1 MRDYSDKEVLDI
13 VEAAAKKN
21 NVPRDDFL
29 RFTAI
34 ETGFTYDERAHNQS
48 SGAKGIF
55 QFLPD
60 TAKQYGIAGREFDPV
75 ANADAGARLYN
86 DNKQDIIASHNR
98 SGRPYLSGEAEPN
111 GLDLY
116 MAHQQGA
123 YGYRSIQAALDRG
136 TFFDDTPT
144 RRNLL
149 ANVGNDIEGITGVKK
164 SELNGLSDR
173 DLAKT
178 FMQYWDTKYDRIA
191 IPEKGIQPLDNSQP
205 NRPSPSNPTPADPM
219 ADGVLRRNEE
229 GAAVRK
235 LQEDLTRAGFSTQGT
250 DGKFGQNTEDAVK
263 RYQTSRGLE
272 SDGIAG
278 PATLRAISESQPSQQ
293 PPTTGT
299 PAPTQPA
306 PTQPAPANPEV
317 DRSWP
322 APGNFTV
329 NTANKPGEGEGE
341 FGTSRGGG
349 ARTHKGIDI
358 NGAVGDPI
366 ESMRPGKVTFAGN
379 GGAGAGNMIIIDHGG
394 GLETRYL
401 HLQNINVR
409 EGQQVTEDTKIG
421 TMGRTGN
428 TPAAG
433 DTHLHFETRENGVAV
448 DPRKYLNF
456 PARDM
461 LQQGDEGKDVTRLQE
476 ALVRNGATIKPD
488 GDFGPGT
495 KAAVEAFQRSNNLT
509 PDGIAG
515 PATQRALGVTQE
527 QAQTPAPT
535 APTTPSPTTPAPT
548 TPAQSGAMS
557 DGVLK
562 QGEQGEDVRKLQEAL
577 NKNGATLNADG
588 NFGPATKAAVESYQ
602 RANNLEADGV
612 AGPKTLAALNPTPQQ
627 AQQAATQPTP
637 AQDTAPQPTAAQP
650 ATTQQTTPPQTAP
663 QQTAPQQANPETP
676 AQPQAG
682 GLKPGDSGPA
692 VTELQQK
699 LAEHGGRCGCN
710 SHGLTPDGN
719 YGKMTELAVQDFQ
732 RANNLPPTGVADD
745 KTLNALGIK
754 PQQQA
759 ETTPSQ
765 PTQPT
770 QPSATDKPQTP
781 PAANDQVQP
790 PTQGDKPLMS
800 NPNHPD
806 NRLYQQAVSNLE
818 QLGPGGGFKSR
829 EDLEKAAASVAAD
842 AKATGLQSIDHI
854 SKTAAPNG
862 QAYLV
867 AVQGDPTSP
876 AAKNSYI
883 DYNQATSQ
891 TVAQSTGMAEA
902 QKPAVQQAQTPAA
915 QQTDPQQEPTRL
927 AAGAR

>member
-13 VEAAAKKN
+13 VEAAANKH
-21 NVPRDDFL
+21 NVPREDFL

-34 ETGFTYDERAHNQS
+34 ETGFSYDEKALNSS
-48 SGAKGIF
+48 SGAKGLF

-60 TAKQYGIAGREFDPV
+60 TASQYGIAGREFDPV

-98 SGRPYLSGEAEPN
+98 SGRPYLSGEAQPN

-123 YGYRSIQAALDRG
+123 YGYRSVQAALDRG

-149 ANVGNDIEGITGVKK
+149 ANVGNDVESITGIKK
-164 SELNGLSDR
+164 GDLNGLSDR

-205 NRPSPSNPTPADPM
+205 NRPSPSNPTSADAM
-219 ADGVLRRNEE
+219 ADGVLRRNEQ
-229 GAAVRK
+229 GPAVTK
-235 LQEDLTRAGFSTQGT
+235 LQEDLTKAGFSTQGT
-250 DGKFGQNTEDAVK
+250 DGKFGQNTEDALK
-263 RYQTSRGLE
+263 RYQQTRGLDA
-272 SDGIAG
+272 DGIAG
-278 PATLRAISESQPSQQ
+278 PATLKAISDNQPAQQPS
-293 PPTTGT
+293 PTTPST
-299 PAPTQPA
+299 PTQPT
-306 PTQPAPANPEV
+306 PSPANPAA

-322 APGNFTV
+322 TPGNFTV

-358 NGAVGDPI
+358 NGREGDPI
-366 ESMRPGKVTFAGN
+366 ESMRPGKVTFAGD

-456 PARDM
+456 PARDV
-461 LQQGDEGKDVTRLQE
+461 LQNGDEGKDVTRLQE

-488 GDFGPGT
+488 GDFGAGT

-515 PATQRALGVTQE
+515 PATQKALGVTQE
-527 QAQTPAPT
+527 QTQTPAQTPTPT
-535 APTTPSPTTPAPT
+535 PTPTSP
-548 TPAQSGAMS
+548 TPAQTGAMS

-562 QGEQGEDVRKLQEAL
+562 QGEKGEDVTRLQEAL
-577 NKNGATLNADG
+577 NRNGAKLEADG
-588 NFGPATKAAVESYQ
+588 NFGPATKAAVETYQ
-602 RANNLEADGV
+602 RSNNLDVDGV
-612 AGPKTLAALNPTPQQ
+612 AGAKTLAALNVTQQQSATAQPT
-627 AQQAATQPTP
+627 ATQPT
-637 AQDTAPQPTAAQP
+637 TAQPTAAQP
-650 ATTQQTTPPQTAP
+650 TPTQPTTAEPTAAQPTPQAAAP
-663 QQTAPQQANPETP
+663 QV
-676 AQPQAG
+676 G
-682 GLKPGDSGPA
+682 SLKPGDSGPA
-692 VTELQQK
+692 VAELQQK

-710 SHGLTPDGN
+710 THGITADGN

-732 RANNLPPTGVADD
+732 RANNLPATGVADP
-745 KTLNALGIK
+745 KTLDALGIK
-754 PQQQA
+754 PQQQ
-759 ETTPSQ
+759 TPPANAQPAQ
-765 PTQPT
+765 PTAPNESTPPANAQPAQPT
-770 QPSATDKPQTP
+770 APNVLTPPANAQPSPTDKP
-781 PAANDQVQP
+781 
-790 PTQGDKPLMS
+790 LIS
-800 NPNHPD
+800 NSNHPD
-806 NRLYQQAVSNLE
+806 NKLYQQAVSNLE
-818 QLGPGGGFKSR
+818 QLGPSGGFKSR
-829 EDLEKAAASVAAD
+829 EDLEKAAAAVAVD

-854 SKTAAPNG
+854 SKTNAPNG
-862 QAYLV
+862 QSYLV

-876 AAKNSYI
+876 AAKNSYV
-883 DYNQATSQ
+883 DYAQATSQ
-891 TVAQSTGMAEA
+891 TVAQSTSMAEA
-902 QKPAVQQAQTPAA
+902 KSPAA
-915 QQTDPQQEPTRL
+915 QVAAQPTPQTEQPQQEPIKI
-927 AAGAR
+927 AAAR

>member
-1 MRDYSDKEVLDI
+1 MRDFSDKEVLDI

-34 ETGFTYDERAHNQS
+34 ETGFTYNERAENPS
-48 SGAKGIF
+48 SGAKGLF

-60 TAKQYGIAGREFDPV
+60 TASQYGIAGREFDPV

-86 DNKQDIIASHNR
+86 DNKQNIIASHGR

-149 ANVGNDIEGITGVKK
+149 ANVGNDLEGITGVKK

-173 DLAKT
+173 ELAKT

-219 ADGVLRRNEE
+219 ADGVLRRGEQ
-229 GAAVRK
+229 GAAVTK
-235 LQEDLTRAGFSTQGT
+235 LQEELTKAGFSTQGA
-250 DGKFGQNTEDAVK
+250 DGKFGQNTEDALK
-263 RYQTSRGLE
+263 RYQESRGMDP
-272 SDGIAG
+272 DGLAG
-278 PATLRAISESQPSQQ
+278 RGTLAALAENRAAVQQ
-293 PPTTGT
+293 PPAPTAPTAPIGITQPT
-299 PAPTQPA
+299 PAPTNPA
-306 PTQPAPANPEV
+306 ADQNWPT
-317 DRSWP
+317 
-322 APGNFTV
+322 PGNFTV
-329 NTANKPGEGEGE
+329 NHADKRGEGEGD

-358 NGAVGDPI
+358 VGKEGDPI
-366 ESMRPGKVTFAGN
+366 ESMRPGRVTFAGN
-379 GGAGAGNMIIIDHGG
+379 GGSGAGNMIIIDHGG

-401 HLQNINVR
+401 HLKSINVQ
-409 EGQQVTEDTKIG
+409 ENQQVTENTKIG

-456 PARDM
+456 PARDV

-495 KAAVEAFQRSNNLT
+495 KTAVEAFQRSHNLT

-527 QAQTPAPT
+527 QTQTAPSTPT
-535 APTTPSPTTPAPT
+535 APMPNPTSPNAPT
-548 TPAQSGAMS
+548 QGGGALS

-577 NKNGATLNADG
+577 NKNGATLDADSK
-588 NFGPATKAAVESYQ
+588 FGPATKAAVESYQ
-602 RANNLEADGV
+602 RANNLDADGV
-612 AGPKTLAALNPTPQQ
+612 AGPRTLAALGL
-627 AQQAATQPTP
+627 QAAPTADKPATSPQPTTTDAPQAPATSQTPAANAPPTTDRPQTPAATPPAANDHGHSHAPQTPTQPTP
-637 AQDTAPQPTAAQP
+637 TSPTP
-650 ATTQQTTPPQTAP
+650 
-663 QQTAPQQANPETP
+663 
-676 AQPQAG
+676 
-682 GLKPGDSGPA
+682 
-692 VTELQQK
+692 
-699 LAEHGGRCGCN
+699 
-710 SHGLTPDGN
+710 
-719 YGKMTELAVQDFQ
+719 
-732 RANNLPPTGVADD
+732 
-745 KTLNALGIK
+745 
-754 PQQQA
+754 
-759 ETTPSQ
+759 
-765 PTQPT
+765 
-770 QPSATDKPQTP
+770 TDKPQTP

-790 PTQGDKPLMS
+790 PTQSDKPLIS

-806 NRLYQQAVSNLE
+806 NKLYQQAVSNLE
-818 QLGPGGGFKSR
+818 QLGPSGGFKSR
-829 EDLEKAAASVAAD
+829 EDLEKAAASVASD
-842 AKATGLQSIDHI
+842 AKATGLQNIDHI
-854 SKTAAPNG
+854 SKTNG
-862 QAYLV
+862 SSGQTYLV

-876 AAKNSYI
+876 ASKNSFI
-883 DYNQATSQ
+883 DYTQATSQ
-891 TVAQSTGMAEA
+891 TVAQSTAMVEA
-902 QKPAVQQAQTPAA
+902 QKPAAQQPQTPVAQQADQ
-915 QQTDPQQEPTRL
+915 QQEPNKI
-927 AAGAR
+927 AVGAR